1 MNLNNF
7 QQDYKGGIY
16 MNWIDMTVVTF
27 CGIALLMTVWLG
39 NTDLAGTIAVGL
51 LGYLGGKASDV
62 VK

>member
-1 MNLNNF
+1 MLIPSTKTGLF
-7 QQDYKGGIY
+7 LRY